1 VNDGPRWRVVVG
13 ADEAGLAYKDL
24 IRKDLEADDRVVE
37 VFDIGV
43 SGPVPTPYSEIG
55 LEAAGRVAS
64 GAADRA
70 ILVCGTGI
78 GMAVS
83 ANKVPGVRATTAHD
97 SYSCERS
104 VLSNNCQVLA
114 LGQRVIG
121 SELARRLAHEWLG
134 YVFDP
139 TSASQSKVAVIEE
152 YERTGGAR
160 RVTTEDPSTT
170 GPSQTEQ
177 G

>member
-1 VNDGPRWRVVVG
+1 VTAGPMWRVAVG
-13 ADEAGLAYKDL
+13 ADEAGLAYKEL
-24 IRKDLEADDRVVE
+24 IRKDLEADERVIE
-37 VFDIGV
+37 VVDVGV
-43 SGPVPTPYSEIG
+43 YESTSTPYSEIG
-55 LEAAGRVAS
+55 LDAAGRIAAGRV
-64 GAADRA
+64 DRA

-121 SELARRLAHEWLG
+121 SELARRLAREWLG
-134 YVFDP
+134 YVWDP
-139 TSASQSKVAVIEE
+139 GSPSQAKVAVIED
-152 YERTGGAR
+152 YERAR
-160 RVTTEDPSTT
+160 AGSDTDA
-170 GPSQTEQ
+170 
-177 G
+177 

>member
-1 VNDGPRWRVVVG
+1 MNEGPKWRVVVG

-24 IRKDLEADDRVVE
+24 IRDDLEADERVIE
-37 VFDIGV
+37 VIDVGIYDAT
-43 SGPVPTPYSEIG
+43 STPYSEIG
-55 LEAAGRVAS
+55 LEAAGRIAS
-64 GAADRA
+64 GQADRA

-83 ANKVPGVRATTAHD
+83 ANKVAGVRATTAHD

-121 SELARRLAHEWLG
+121 GELARRLVREWLG

-139 TSASQSKVAVIEE
+139 TSPSQAKVAVIDD
-152 YERTGGAR
+152 YERRGGATR
-160 RVTTEDPSTT
+160 LVAE
-170 GPSQTEQ
+170 G